1 MDYLE
6 KEKLPEDDKEHRRVL
21 WASRYLVM
29 DERGRVWV
37 VAKGVNA
44 REVPLLKERKPIIV
58 GTMKQLAF
66 PNGQRLHG
74 LLKVQYY
81 WKGMKTD
88 CMAECGAALPRQ

>member
-1 MDYLE
+1 MDYLAE
-6 KEKLPEDDKEHRRVL
+6 GTLPEDEKEAKRIL
-21 WASRYLVM
+21 WASRYLCM

-37 VAKGVNA
+37 VAEKVGA
-44 REVPLLKERKPIIV
+44 RDVPLLRERRPIIV

-66 PNGQRLHG
+66 PNGQRLHA

-81 WKGMKTD
+81 WRGMKTD